1 MISRKTMESF
11 CLMGEKAVKGGMRST
26 QCLKIFFAPHLDI
39 YFYFLYV
46 PRKRKNLII
55 QNKKCRS
62 GSLWI
67 LVFNKRKSGI
77 NITRN
82 IVILAV
88 KVISIN
94 FKMFEKIKAKIARG
108 TSVLYSNTPRNFGE

>member
-11 CLMGEKAVKGGMRST
+11 CLMGEKAVKGGMRYA
-26 QCLKIFFAPHLDI
+26 QGVIFIFAPHLDI

-46 PRKRKNLII
+46 PQNKKCLII
-55 QNKKCRS
+55 QNKKWMR

-67 LVFNKRKSGI
+67 LVFNKRKSGM
-77 NITRN
+77 NVTRN
-82 IVILAV
+82 MLILAV

-94 FKMFEKIKAKIARG
+94 FKTFEKIKARIARG